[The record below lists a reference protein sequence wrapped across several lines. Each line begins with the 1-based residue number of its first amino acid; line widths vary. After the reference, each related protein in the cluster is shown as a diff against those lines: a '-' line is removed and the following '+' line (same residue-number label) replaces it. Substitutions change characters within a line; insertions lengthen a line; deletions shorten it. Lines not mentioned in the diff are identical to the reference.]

1 MRMSVMTKKPLAI
14 LFAGA
19 LAVSACGEK
28 EKVYKPIAQWEQYN
42 DQFTGLRFTHPLA
55 DSTAWLLNAD
65 GNRVTITSSYEAAER
80 FLDPRADDK
89 REDDLDIQITVSRER
104 SDSLKLLDE
113 IVNTYTKEKAIE
125 RFTVKPTETIIFD
138 STDARKFSY
147 VGNYKDD
154 GTAKVS
160 TMRVY
165 AIRDSVLYYLEYAAF
180 NDLFEPYSYI
190 MDSLQASIR
199 LPRPRPKG
207 EAADESLPSI
217 TFTEFSNN
225 FLRISYPDNF
235 GANTPSVKG
244 ETKFS
249 LVIKG
254 YRQDC
259 TVQIDVLPAKGLTVE
274 KVFDQNQGKFTRVAG
289 KGEATIAGLKAMFLN
304 YTPAKDIASR
314 AYFVVKNDQ
323 VYRIIVNYF
332 APKRGD
338 FLPAFEKTVGSLKI
352 S

>member
-1 MRMSVMTKKPLAI
+1 MFVMTRKLLAI
-14 LFAGA
+14 LLAGA
-19 LAVSACGEK
+19 LAVSGCGEK
-28 EKVYKPIAQWEQYN
+28 EKVYSPIAQWEQYN

-65 GNRVTITSSYEAAER
+65 GNRVTVTSSLAAAEK
-80 FLDPRADDK
+80 FVDPYADDK
-89 REDDLDIQITVSRER
+89 GEYGMQITVFRER
-104 SDSLKLLDE
+104 PDSLLALDE
-113 IVNTYTKEKAIE
+113 IVTTYAKERKSEGFNVSKID
-125 RFTVKPTETIIFD
+125 TIMVD
-138 STDARKFSY
+138 STDARKFTY
-147 VGNYKDD
+147 YGNFTQK
-154 GTAKVS
+154 TKLS
-160 TMRVY
+160 RTRIY
-165 AIRDSVLYYLEYAAF
+165 AIRDSVQYYLEYGAF
-180 NDLFEPYSYI
+180 NDLFQPYSYI

-199 LPRPRPKG
+199 LPRRKAKG
-207 EAADESLPSI
+207 AAADESLPSI

-235 GANTPSVKG
+235 GTATPSVKG
-244 ETKFS
+244 DTKFS
-249 LVIKG
+249 LEIKG

-259 TVQIDVLPAKGLTVE
+259 NVRIDILPAKGLTVE
-274 KVFDQNQGKFTRVAG
+274 KVFDQNQGKFARVSG
-289 KGEATIAGLKAMFLN
+289 KGETTIAGLKAMFLN
-304 YTPAKDIASR
+304 YTPAKDVASR

>member
-1 MRMSVMTKKPLAI
+1 MRIPVVMRKLLAV

-19 LAVSACGEK
+19 LAVSACGER
-28 EKVYKPIAQWEQYN
+28 EKVYTPIAQWEQYN

-65 GNRVTITSSYEAAER
+65 GNRISITSSLAAAEK
-80 FLDPRADDK
+80 FVDPYADDK
-89 REDDLDIQITVSRER
+89 GEYGMQVTVFRER
-104 SDSLKLLDE
+104 PDSLLALDE
-113 IVNTYTKEKAIE
+113 VVMTYAKERKSEGFNVSKID
-125 RFTVKPTETIIFD
+125 TIMID
-138 STDARKFSY
+138 STDARKFTY
-147 VGNYKDD
+147 YGNYTQK
-154 GTAKVS
+154 TKLS
-160 TMRVY
+160 RTRIY
-165 AIRDSVLYYLEYAAF
+165 AIRDSVQYYLEYGAF
-180 NDLFEPYSYI
+180 NDLFQPYSYI

-207 EAADESLPSI
+207 AAADESLPSI

-225 FLRISYPDNF
+225 FLRISHPDNF
-235 GANTPSVKG
+235 VADMPSVKG

-259 TVQIDVLPAKGLTVE
+259 NIRIDILPAKGLTVE
-274 KVFDQNQGKFTRVAG
+274 KVFGQNQGKFARVAG
-289 KGEATIAGLKAMFLN
+289 KGETTIAGLKALFLN

>member
-1 MRMSVMTKKPLAI
+1 MSAMNRKRLAI
-14 LFAGA
+14 LLAGA
-19 LAVSACGEK
+19 IAMSACGEK
-28 EKVYKPIAQWEQYN
+28 EKVYTPIAQWEQYN

-55 DSTAWLLNAD
+55 DSTAWLLNAG
-65 GNRVTITSSYEAAER
+65 GNRVTIASSFEAAER
-80 FLDPRADDK
+80 FLDPRMEDK
-89 REDDLDIQITVSRER
+89 RENDLDIQITVSRER
-104 SDSLKLLDE
+104 SDSLKSLDE
-113 IVNTYTKEKAIE
+113 IVNTYVKEKSIE
-125 RFTVKPTETIIFD
+125 RFTVTPIDTIEID

-147 VGNYKDD
+147 IGNYKED

-160 TMRVY
+160 TTRVY
-165 AIRDSVLYYLEYAAF
+165 AIRDSVIYCLEYAAF
-180 NDLFEPYSYI
+180 NDLFEPYSSI

-199 LPRPRPKG
+199 LPRPKPKG
-207 EAADESLPSI
+207 QAADESLPSI

-244 ETKFS
+244 DTKFS
-249 LVIKG
+249 LLIKG

-259 TVQIDVLPAKGLTVE
+259 TVQIDILPAKGLTVE
-274 KVFDQNQGKFTRVAG
+274 KVFDQNQGKFSRVAG
-289 KGEATIAGLKAMFLN
+289 KGETTVAGLKAMYLN

-332 APKRGD
+332 APKRND

>member
-1 MRMSVMTKKPLAI
+1 MRMSAMTGRLLVI
-14 LFAGA
+14 LLAGA
-19 LAVSACGEK
+19 LAVSGCGEK
-28 EKVYKPIAQWEQYN
+28 EKAYTPIAQWEQYN

-65 GNRVTITSSYEAAER
+65 GNRVSITSSLAAAEK
-80 FLDPRADDK
+80 FVDPYADNK
-89 REDDLDIQITVSRER
+89 GEYGMQVIVFRER
-104 SDSLKLLDE
+104 PDSLLSLDE
-113 IVNTYTKEKAIE
+113 VVTTYAKERK
-125 RFTVKPTETIIFD
+125 TEGFNVSKIDTIMID
-138 STDARKFSY
+138 STDARKFTY
-147 VGNYKDD
+147 YGNFTQK
-154 GTAKVS
+154 TKL
-160 TMRVY
+160 TRTRIY
-165 AIRDSVLYYLEYAAF
+165 AIRDSVQYYLEYGAF
-180 NDLFEPYSYI
+180 NDLFQPYSYI

-207 EAADESLPSI
+207 QAADESLPSI

-249 LVIKG
+249 LLIKG

-259 TVQIDVLPAKGLTVE
+259 TVQIDILPAKGLTVE

-289 KGEATIAGLKAMFLN
+289 KGETTIAGLKAMYLN
-304 YTPAKDIASR
+304 YAPAKDIASR

-323 VYRIIVNYF
+323 VYRIIMNYF
-332 APKRGD
+332 TPKRSD